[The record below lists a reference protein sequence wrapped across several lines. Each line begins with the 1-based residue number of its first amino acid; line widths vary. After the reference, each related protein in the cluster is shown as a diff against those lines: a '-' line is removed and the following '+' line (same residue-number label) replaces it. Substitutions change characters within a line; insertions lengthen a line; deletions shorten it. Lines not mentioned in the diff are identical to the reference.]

1 MKFENPISLHF
12 SILQLLLVHRTQNLQ
27 GFELGPQ
34 TLGISSGT
42 LAIHPPK
49 ISIESDI

>member
-12 SILQLLLVHRTQNLQ
+12 SILQLLSDQLTQILLE
-27 GFELGPQ
+27 FELGAE
-34 TLGISSGT
+34 TLGISSET
-42 LAIHPPK
+42 LAVHPPK

>member
-12 SILQLLLVHRTQNLQ
+12 SILQPQSVHWTQNLLEI
-27 GFELGPQ
+27 ELGAQ
-34 TLGISSGT
+34 TLGISSVI
-42 LAIHPPK
+42 LDVHPSK